1 MNKKV
6 IFLNGPK
13 GAGKD
18 TAAKLIKEAD
28 LLPSINLR
36 FASSIKKATHVAY
49 EIRNPFEENKY
60 EANKDVPNEDFLGLT
75 PREAYISFSEG
86 YFKVLHG
93 EDVFGRMLARK
104 IDKNFYELVTVSDC
118 GFLEEIQPVID
129 LVGKENCFLFRIHR
143 PGSNFSE
150 DSRGYIYP
158 ECIQSCDIC
167 NDTTLEEFENKLAI
181 SVIYIKLAISLP
193 PYMK

>member
-36 FASSIKKATHVAY
+36 FASPIKKATHVAY
-49 EIRNPFEENKY
+49 EVRNPFEENKY

-75 PREAYISFSEG
+75 PREAYIGFSEG

-104 IDKNFYELVTVSDC
+104 INKNFYELVIVSDC
-118 GFLEEIQPVID
+118 GFLQEIQPVID

-150 DSRGYIYP
+150 DSREYIYP
-158 ECIQSCDIC
+158 ELIHSCDVC
-167 NDTTLEEFENKLAI
+167 NDSNLEEFHNKLTV
-181 SVIYIKLAISLP
+181 SLTSYIG
-193 PYMK
+193 

>member
-28 LLPSINLR
+28 LPPSTNLK
-36 FASSIKKATHVAY
+36 FASPIKKATHVAY
-49 EIRNPFEENKY
+49 ELRNPFEENKY
-60 EANKDVPNEDFLGLT
+60 ETNKDVPNENFLGLT
-75 PREAYISFSEG
+75 PREAYIDFSEG

-104 IDKNFYELVTVSDC
+104 IDKKVYELITVSDC
-118 GFLEEIQPVID
+118 GFLHEIQPVID

-143 PGSNFSE
+143 PGSSFSE
-150 DSRGYIYP
+150 DSREYIYP
-158 ECIQSCDIC
+158 NCIQSCDVC
-167 NDTTLEEFENKLAI
+167 NDISLEEFQNKLAI
-181 SVIYIKLAISLP
+181 SLTNFDFL
-193 PYMK
+193 